1 MDAKHNFAI
10 EDEVSTLSEQHIIAR
25 VCWYYFIGALTQ
37 QEIADKLGLTR
48 FKVNKIV
55 GQARTDGTVHIDIRL
70 PLTRCVS
77 LEERVKARFD
87 LDNVTVVPTVKD
99 FDQLQQIIGT
109 AAGEMLDPLL
119 LDGQGLSV
127 GWGRTLS
134 AAARRIS
141 PRNYSESWV
150 VSLMGGLTRGSGT
163 NTFEVSTRFATALG
177 TDCFYITA
185 PIYCPSPESRDLLLS
200 HSGLADVMRRARD
213 CSIAL
218 VTSGDLTN
226 RSLLTATQTIAAV
239 RDELIDAGAVGD
251 ILGTFIDEYGRPIRH
266 PINSRV
272 MALAPEE
279 LKAYPIS
286 ILASGG
292 LPKLRGIRGILNAR
306 YVRSLVTD
314 ESVAEALLQ

>member
-1 MDAKHNFAI
+1 MDAKPIIAFNDDFS
-10 EDEVSTLSEQHIIAR
+10 DLSESYLVAR

-37 QEIADKLGLTR
+37 QEIADKLGLSR

-55 GQARTDGTVHIDIRL
+55 GQARADGTVQIDIRL
-70 PLTRCVS
+70 PLTRCVY
-77 LEERVKARFD
+77 LEERVKDRFD
-87 LDNVTVVPTVKD
+87 LDEVTVVPTVKD
-99 FDQLQQIIGT
+99 VDQLQQIIGT

-177 TDCFYITA
+177 TDCFYMTA
-185 PIYCPSPESRDLLLS
+185 PIYCPSPESRDLLLT
-200 HSGLADVMRRARD
+200 HSGLADVMRRARE

-218 VTSGDLTN
+218 VTSGDLTK
-226 RSLLTATQTIAAV
+226 RSLLTATQTIAAL
-239 RDELIDAGAVGD
+239 RDELIEAGAVGD

-266 PINSRV
+266 AINSRV

-292 LPKLRGIRGILNAR
+292 LPKLRGIRGILSAR
-306 YVRSLVTD
+306 YVRRLVTD